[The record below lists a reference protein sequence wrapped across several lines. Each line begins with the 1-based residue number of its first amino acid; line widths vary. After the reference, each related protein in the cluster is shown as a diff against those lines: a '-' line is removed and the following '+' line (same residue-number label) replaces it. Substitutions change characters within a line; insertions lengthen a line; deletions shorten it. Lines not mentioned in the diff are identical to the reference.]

1 MKNKFTILFL
11 ICYTITLFLFGFYV
25 QHSQSAEAVNAQVLE
40 VTVTAYSP
48 SPHITDDT
56 PFEMA
61 SGKIATPQDLE
72 QLRYIAMSR
81 DLIEKY
87 DLKWGSIIYVGF
99 ELQDKMGPKA
109 KNSADFFVR
118 NLKVARWI
126 GRTKRKI
133 IILKNINP

>member
-11 ICYTITLFLFGFYV
+11 VSYIMSLFLFGFYI
-25 QHSQSAEAVNAQVLE
+25 QRSQSAEDLNMKILE

-48 SPHITDDT
+48 SPHVTDNT

-72 QLRYIAMSR
+72 QLRYIAVSR

-87 DLKWGSIIYVGF
+87 NLKWGSIVYIGF
-99 ELQDKMGPKA
+99 ELQDKMGTEVVDG
-109 KNSADFFVR
+109 ADIFMRSLDLAQKF
-118 NLKVARWI
+118 
-126 GRTKRKI
+126 GRQKREI
-133 IILKNINP
+133 IILK